1 MKTLS
6 KKVVLLGN
14 EGVGKT
20 SLVKRYV
27 HSIFNDEYLTTIGIK
42 ISKKVVVVE
51 DVEVNLMIWD
61 IAGNMM
67 NQTLYNNYLQGAHGV
82 LLVADVS
89 RIETYESI
97 IKERDSHLSAD
108 FKDTHTF
115 VLLNKSDLI
124 ADNPAINLSDYTYDF
139 LTSAK
144 NGDNVE
150 EVFKCLA
157 EKIVSTSRS

>member
-6 KKVVLLGN
+6 KKIVLLGN

-42 ISKKVVVVE
+42 ISKKIVVVE

-82 LLVADVS
+82 LLVADVL
-89 RIETYESI
+89 RAETYQNI
-97 IKERDSHLSAD
+97 IKERDTHLSVD
-108 FKDTHTF
+108 FGNTHTF
-115 VLLNKSDLI
+115 VLLNKSDLLVNQPEVNL
-124 ADNPAINLSDYTYDF
+124 ADFSYDF

-150 EVFKCLA
+150 DVFRCLA
-157 EKIVSTSRS
+157 EKILSTSRL

>member
-6 KKVVLLGN
+6 KKIVLLGN

-42 ISKKVVVVE
+42 ISKKIVVVE

-82 LLVADVS
+82 LLVADVL
-89 RIETYESI
+89 RAETYQNI
-97 IKERDSHLSAD
+97 IKERDTHLSVD
-108 FKDTHTF
+108 FGNTHTF
-115 VLLNKSDLI
+115 VLLNKSDLLVNHPEVNL
-124 ADNPAINLSDYTYDF
+124 ADFSYDF

-150 EVFKCLA
+150 DVFRCLA
-157 EKIVSTSRS
+157 EKILSTSRL

>member
-1 MKTLS
+1 
-6 KKVVLLGN
+6 VL
-14 EGVGKT
+14 
-20 SLVKRYV
+20 
-27 HSIFNDEYLTTIGIK
+27 
-42 ISKKVVVVE
+42 VVE

-82 LLVADVS
+82 LLVADVT

-97 IKERDSHLSAD
+97 IKERDLHLSVD
-108 FKDTHTF
+108 FKDTPTF

-124 ADNPAINLSDYTYDF
+124 PDHPAINLSDYTCDF

-157 EKIVSTSRS
+157 EKIVYTSRS

>member
-6 KKVVLLGN
+6 KKVVLLGS

-82 LLVADVS
+82 LLVADVT

-97 IKERDSHLSAD
+97 IKERDLHLSVD
-108 FKDTHTF
+108 FKDTPTF

-124 ADNPAINLSDYTYDF
+124 PDHPAINLSDYTCDF

-157 EKIVSTSRS
+157 EKIVYTSRS

>member
-42 ISKKVVVVE
+42 ISKKIVVVD

-82 LLVADVS
+82 LLVADVM
-89 RIETYESI
+89 RVETYQSI
-97 IKERDSHLSAD
+97 IKERDTHLSVD
-108 FKDTHTF
+108 FGKTHTF
-115 VLLNKSDLI
+115 VLLNKSDLLVN
-124 ADNPAINLSDYTYDF
+124 DPSINLADFSYDF

-157 EKIVSTSRS
+157 ENILATSRS